1 MAEETRDS
9 QAVSSRRVWRWAG
22 FASVAVLV
30 VAIAV
35 FVAIEGDIGEL
46 GIDIRDWVFEVVRRF
61 GVFGSLALL
70 YIEESGVP
78 LPVPGDVY
86 VTYLG
91 HQARGSTWHLFVSWL
106 AVIAVVVAGSTNLY
120 LISRRWGPVLVK
132 HRIGRALHLD
142 EHRIQV
148 AHRWFQRWG
157 VLAMIFGRH
166 VPGFRVPL
174 TVVAATVEFPYRLFA
189 PSVAVSTAIWA
200 GVFIILGDR
209 FGRGIASFLDSH
221 AWVYGVGTLVV
232 VGLVVYVAIRVV
244 GPFTDEPRSE
254 ADRGS
259 RPSSDS

>member
-1 MAEETRDS
+1 
-9 QAVSSRRVWRWAG
+9 VVG
-22 FASVAVLV
+22 VI

-35 FVAIEGDIGEL
+35 FVAIEADLGESF
-46 GIDIRDWVFEVVRRF
+46 IDIRDWVFEVVRRF
-61 GVFGSLALL
+61 GVGGSLALL

-91 HQARGSTWHLFVSWL
+91 HQARGSNWHLFASWL

-120 LISRRWGPVLVK
+120 WISRRWAPRLIK

-142 EHRIQV
+142 EHRMQV

-174 TVVAATVEFPYRLFA
+174 TVVAATVRFPYRLFV

-209 FGRGIASFLDSH
+209 FGRGIADFLSSH
-221 AWVYGVGTLVV
+221 AWVYAVGTLIV
-232 VGLVVYVAIRVV
+232 VGLVVYVAIGVFR
-244 GPFTDEPRSE
+244 PFSRASQS
-254 ADRGS
+254 GS
-259 RPSSDS
+259 AS

>member
-1 MAEETRDS
+1 LAEEARDARS
-9 QAVSSRRVWRWAG
+9 VSSRRAWRWAG
-22 FASVAVLV
+22 VASVVAIV

-35 FVAIEGDIGEL
+35 FVAIEGDVGESF
-46 GIDIRDWVFEVVRRF
+46 IDIRDWVFQVVRRF

-91 HQARGSTWHLFVSWL
+91 HEARDSTWHLIASWL

-120 LISRRWGPVLVK
+120 LISRRWGPRLVK
-132 HRIGRALHLD
+132 HRLGRALHLD
-142 EHRIQV
+142 EHRLQV
-148 AHRWFQRWG
+148 AHQWFQRWG

-174 TVVAATVEFPYRLFA
+174 TVVAATVGFPYRLFA

-209 FGRGIASFLDSH
+209 FGRGIATFLSSH
-221 AWVYGVGTLVV
+221 AWVYAIGTLIV
-232 VGLVVYVAIRVV
+232 VGVVVYVAIGVFR
-244 GPFTDEPRSE
+244 PT
-254 ADRGS
+254 S
-259 RPSSDS
+259 RESKR